1 MATADDPETIDVR
14 PDERLDLTRLEPWL
28 RAHLEGAEGPLAVRQ
43 FGGGH
48 ANLTYLLRFGG
59 REFVLRRPPHG
70 TIAPSAHDMARE
82 HRVLARLWRAYP
94 LAPRSFVHCADRTI
108 IGAEFHVMERRHG
121 VVVREA
127 NADRLLADPETC
139 ARVGAMIVDIL
150 ADLHKVPPA
159 DVDLADLGR
168 PQGFIER
175 QLEGWERR
183 WQAAK
188 DDAAPNLGALI
199 AWLRAERPAGA
210 VHALVHNDFKLDNVL
225 VATDDP
231 GVATAV
237 LDWDMCTQGDPLADL
252 GTLLNYWNEGDD
264 PEGWGTATAMP
275 SDRPGFPT
283 RRAAVE
289 RYLARTGFDGARVD
303 WYWCF
308 ATFRT
313 AVILQQIYIRWLRG
327 ETADARFASFGQR
340 VASLAAKAEAIAGA
354 TLPKARLLG

>member
-1 MATADDPETIDVR
+1 MAPADDPETIAVR
-14 PDERLDLTRLEPWL
+14 PDELLDLERLEPWL
-28 RAHLEGAEGPLAVRQ
+28 RAHLAGAEGPLAVRQ

-48 ANLTYLLRFGG
+48 ANLTYLLAFGR

-94 LAPRSFVHCADRTI
+94 LAPRSFVHCADPAI
-108 IGAEFHVMERRHG
+108 LGAEFHVMERRRG

-127 NADRLLADPETC
+127 NAGRLLADPGTC
-139 ARVGAMIVDIL
+139 ARVGAMVIDIL
-150 ADLHKVPPA
+150 ADLHRVRPA
-159 DVDLADLGR
+159 DVDLALLGR
-168 PQGFIER
+168 PRGFIER

-183 WQAAK
+183 WQAAR
-188 DDAAPNLGALI
+188 DDAAPDLGPLI
-199 AWLRAERPAGA
+199 AWLRGGRPDSA
-210 VHALVHNDFKLDNVL
+210 VDTLVHNDFKLDNVL
-225 VATDDP
+225 VAADDP
-231 GVATAV
+231 ARAVAV
-237 LDWDMCTQGDPLADL
+237 LDWDMCTQGDPLADV
-252 GTLLNYWNEGDD
+252 GTLLNYWNERDD

-289 RYLARTGFDGARVD
+289 RYLARSGCDGSRLA

-327 ETADARFASFGQR
+327 ETEDARFASFGRR
-340 VASLAAKAEAIAGA
+340 VALLARKAQAIAGQ
-354 TLPKARLLG
+354 TEPKARLLG